1 MKYDKDKADISLIPT
16 KALRGVAKVF
26 EYGAKKYSPFNWVVD
41 GPTTEWRRTYS
52 SMQRHLH
59 SWLECED
66 IDPESGLDHLSHAC
80 TQLLILIEHQKHKEM
95 DNRCKNL
102 K

>member
-1 MKYDKDKADISLIPT
+1 MKYDEDKVDISLIPT
-16 KALRGVAKVF
+16 TALRGVAKVF
-26 EYGAKKYSPFNWVVD
+26 EYGAKKYAPFNWAAD

-52 SMQRHLH
+52 SMQRHLY

-80 TQLLILIEHQKHKEM
+80 TKLLILIEHQKHKEM

>member
-1 MKYDKDKADISLIPT
+1 MKYDEDKVDISLIPT
-16 KALRGVAKVF
+16 TALRGVAKVF
-26 EYGAKKYSPFNWVVD
+26 EYGAKKYAPFNWAAD

-52 SMQRHLH
+52 SMQRHLY

-80 TQLLILIEHQKHKEM
+80 TQLLILIEHQKHEEM

>member
-16 KALRGVAKVF
+16 TALRGVAKVF
-26 EYGAKKYSPFNWVVD
+26 EYGAKKYAPFNWVDD
-41 GPTTEWRRTYS
+41 GPNTEWRRTYS

-59 SWLECED
+59 SWLERED